1 MTSAIIYNTINTNYP
16 VAGQDNDS
24 QGFRDNFTAIHAG
37 LAEASAELTALQT
50 VAVLSADLATQ
61 TTPVVNNLLG
71 STISNAL
78 YNQFSGKFVPI
89 TQSNSTVPGYLTV
102 AADFT
107 LAAVQQ
113 FNIKYTGTQINFVN
127 WPVNNTPVGN
137 NYYSVLRIIL
147 TNISSPS
154 ASATITFGA
163 SLGGVIKVAQNDAV
177 LTQSSSN
184 ATMTLGTTGLTYV
197 IDAWT
202 VDSGQHVFMKSSST
216 Y

>member
-1 MTSAIIYNTINTNYP
+1 MTSAIITNTITTNYP

-24 QGFRDNFTAIHAG
+24 QGFRDNFTAIQAG
-37 LAEASAELTALQT
+37 LVEAASELTALQT
-50 VAVLSADLATQ
+50 VAILSADLATQ

-89 TQSNSTVPGYLTV
+89 TQSASSVPNYLTISS
-102 AADFT
+102 DFT
-107 LAAVQQ
+107 AGAVQQ
-113 FNIKYTGTQINFVN
+113 FNIKYTGTQINFAN

-147 TNISSPS
+147 SNVSSPQVS
-154 ASATITFGA
+154 TAITFGA
-163 SLGGVIKVAQNDAV
+163 SLGGVIKVATGDTL

-197 IDAWT
+197 IEAWT
-202 VDSGQHVFMKSSST
+202 VNSGATVFIKSSGT